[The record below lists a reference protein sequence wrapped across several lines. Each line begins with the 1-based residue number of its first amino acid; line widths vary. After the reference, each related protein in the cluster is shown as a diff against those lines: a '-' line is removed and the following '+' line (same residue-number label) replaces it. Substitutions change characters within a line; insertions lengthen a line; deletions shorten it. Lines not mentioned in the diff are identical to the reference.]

1 MKKIAVTFIFALSC
15 ITINAQIDQIFKP
28 IILQLEE
35 SNGIKE
41 YVVNNYSHSM
51 ALYDDSVRSVSIS
64 LTLDSFLDDYL
75 VKWIADP
82 QMEKKGKVLIKNR
95 KTGVIISEY
104 SFKGAKISSFSE
116 SHYNSSYSTYEQES
130 NINLVLSFKEYTIN
144 GTELKQIKSY
154 SY

>member
-35 SNGIKE
+35 GNGIKE
-41 YVVNNYSHSM
+41 YVVNNYSHS
-51 ALYDDSVRSVSIS
+51 
-64 LTLDSFLDDYL
+64 
-75 VKWIADP
+75 
-82 QMEKKGKVLIKNR
+82 
-95 KTGVIISEY
+95 
-104 SFKGAKISSFSE
+104 
-116 SHYNSSYSTYEQES
+116 NSSYSTYEQES

>member
-1 MKKIAVTFIFALSC
+1 MKKIAVAFIFALSC

-35 SNGIKE
+35 GNGIKE
-41 YVVNNYSHSM
+41 YVTTNYHHSISQ
-51 ALYDDSVRSVSIS
+51 YDDSVRSVSIS

-82 QMEKKGKVLIKNR
+82 EMEKNGKILIKNR
-95 KTGVIISEY
+95 KTGAIISEY
-104 SFKGAKISSFSE
+104 SFKGAKIYSFAE
-116 SHYNSSYSTYEQES
+116 SHYTSSYSTYEQE
-130 NINLVLSFKEYTIN
+130 NNVNLVLTLKEYIIN